1 MALHP
6 DGFTI
11 ELSATGRYVLGAT
24 SRLELPASSPHA
36 EVLVQPNFEVVFLA
50 PAPELAVRLAPI
62 AEGTGSGEALGALF
76 RLTRTSVQAGAA
88 VGLDPLEILEE
99 VTAGSRAPLPGN
111 VRHEV
116 AAWSAGVRR
125 LAWERPLVLRCPDAE
140 TAERL
145 VLAAGKQLEVLGE
158 RALLLP
164 DERELERVTKLAAEV
179 GVILDPPPAPEVIR
193 PKPRKRRWRGR
204 RRRKR
209 D

>member
-1 MALHP
+1 MAAKAYARTGAY
-6 DGFTI
+6 DAAISRWFAG
-11 ELSATGRYVLGAT
+11 EL
-24 SRLELPASSPHA
+24 
-36 EVLVQPNFEVVFLA
+36 
-50 PAPELAVRLAPI
+50 
-62 AEGTGSGEALGALF
+62 GE
-76 RLTRTSVQAGAA
+76 TW
-88 VGLDPLEILEE
+88 P
-99 VTAGSRAPLPGN
+99 
-111 VRHEV
+111 
-116 AAWSAGVRR
+116 
-125 LAWERPLVLRCPDAE
+125 
-140 TAERL
+140 ERL